1 MSDVSEMPTEDQ
13 LSWMESGGGQSE
25 TKGGGQGEGT
35 GVEANNEDAPGQGF
49 NMAPGSQVTDQ
60 THSAEPVDLRQSQ
73 VVTATSLDLPNKSKS
88 DRTHPLIRVRTLNS
102 RLKMV
107 LWCIFRFQ
115 TLDWAFGINHSLPVF
130 SLQDH
135 ERCVILYACS
145 HVAVIY
151 DHTSNTQ
158 HILQGHCNP
167 VSCMCVSVD
176 RRWLVTADSGGES
189 LVIIWDTY
197 TGIPV
202 RTLFDCHPEGGV
214 AALALSHDTKYLVTV
229 GAGAV
234 QVKLRAELDVT
245 IYLSSPLQTHVLFNP
260 ADCMQLLSNSE
271 KRVVFYRWASAIYTQ
286 CSPTFKRVVGLFSQS
301 VFNSGGVQAY
311 SATSLGNVL
320 LWVQERGHSTY
331 KALRLIP
338 LQAEGIT
345 VLTVIERFIVTGDA
359 RGQIKF
365 YDENLKLINSYSEFG
380 LDPIASVSFSKECPP
395 SGSKG
400 YAVDCT
406 LKAEPFVMRNFIFST
421 VTARVAHV
429 TPQGNVAQDLLME
442 HADWLG
448 AVACHP
454 QQPLVTTGSHSGA
467 LKVWDYERH
476 QQVCSRVFQ
485 KHPKVQCL
493 AYDPRGFYLA
503 VGFASGEVCL
513 LDACTLQSETED
525 CFSHTTHAITH
536 ISFSRDSLYLA
547 TAVSVYIAQRWQ
559 LQGRF
564 QSHYHPIQDLLFGE
578 QLDSKLPCLFSLG
591 LDRRLV
597 EYDLQNSTE
606 GKLVIMQEM
615 RVDQSAVPSCM
626 AWYPPLTPEHFLV
639 IASHPDRMKLFDCT
653 TMMCRK
659 TVLSPTRGSPMKKM
673 VVLPQTQDSKSRHMA
688 YITRNMVGMQILPLD
703 GNPYNSNMVLCHS
716 TGVAG
721 LACSHDGRLAFTAGG
736 PDSTVFCWEMSATA
750 LEAAAALG
758 GKDLTPFYS
767 LLEGGRYGAQYREVE
782 DFFYY
787 CQLRSQGLDVTEP
800 TRVSTHISLSEVPFI
815 LRAMGV
821 YPTQQEM
828 EDILNE
834 LKFGHHA
841 ETGRCATELD
851 LPELIRLL
859 VNRRSMQG
867 LQHQDL
873 LQVFKVLGKPD
884 ASGRVVICRD
894 ELLELLQTTV
904 GEHGIKCIIYTH
916 THTHTH
922 IYIYIYIKK
931 SDSTSLCVYG
941 ADVLPVPREITM
953 ETLLADILGLSEA
966 TGGIQASSDADGS
979 VLKKN

>member
-88 DRTHPLIRVRTLNS
+88 DRTHPL
-102 RLKMV
+102 
-107 LWCIFRFQ
+107 

-234 QVKLRAELDVT
+234 QRVCIWDWTRETDSPLWVTELSPKLRV
-245 IYLSSPLQTHVLFNP
+245 QTHVLFNP

-271 KRVVFYRWASAIYTQ
+271 KRVVFYRWGEGSLRSSAPAI
-286 CSPTFKRVVGLFSQS
+286 SDKTFKRVVGLFSQS

-547 TAVSVYIAQRWQ
+547 TADAGKAVMLFQLRSTEGRQRWQ

-894 ELLELLQTTV
+894 ELLELLQTT
-904 GEHGIKCIIYTH
+904 GEHMTQ
-916 THTHTH
+916 
-922 IYIYIYIKK
+922 
-931 SDSTSLCVYG
+931 DELALCLG
-941 ADVLPVPREITM
+941 TLLSPDPEEGSEGRHWEDVLPVPREITM